1 MGKAI
6 MSAPQD
12 IASLPIQNSLCGVHT
27 VTRLLALASTLALE
41 QATDEET

>member
-6 MSAPQD
+6 MSAAQD

-27 VTRLLALASTLALE
+27 VTRLWGQASTSVSG
-41 QATDEET
+41 